1 MDYMKLIVEML
12 DKASVLQLE
21 RLYHF
26 IKAFLGDGFSASFF
40 LLIANSGGTI
50 FCLVVGKA
58 FIF

>member
-26 IKAFLGDGFSASFF
+26 IKAFLG
-40 LLIANSGGTI
+40 
-50 FCLVVGKA
+50 
-58 FIF
+58 